1 MKKSNNLKVAIVM
14 GSQSDAKTMALCTKV
29 LKNFGI
35 KFACNAIP
43 KVSCEKKSATVFKS
57 KKFA

>member
-35 KFACNAIP
+35 KFETKII
-43 KVSCEKKSATVFKS
+43 SAHRTPNC
-57 KKFA
+57 